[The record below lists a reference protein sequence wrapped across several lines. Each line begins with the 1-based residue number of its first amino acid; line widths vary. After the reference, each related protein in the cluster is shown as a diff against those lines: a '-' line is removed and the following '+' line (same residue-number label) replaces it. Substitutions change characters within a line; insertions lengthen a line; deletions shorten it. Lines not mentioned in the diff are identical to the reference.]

1 MKKWIIFQ
9 TEEVKNYLIPKEN
22 SILLAEI
29 FQDEDIDQLLE
40 EKKLT
45 KVRTIRYED
54 VKEFIF
60 IDSDSSFKIVFKDDD
75 VDEFELQLEENIFN
89 EMKDHFIGS
98 MKGVAIKDYSLL
110 KQIQPPGIA
119 ALVAAGIT
127 ALLFSTAKSLERGEH
142 VSTSGRRGLIKKLFV
157 GIADFLGS
165 TGSLLIGGLVVVFFA
180 YLVIQIVRNPKQGK
194 LIKIKD
200 FVEMKF

>member
-9 TEEVKNYLIPKEN
+9 SEEVKNYLIAKEN

-29 FQDEDIDQLLE
+29 FNDEDIDQLL
-40 EKKLT
+40 KDRKLT

-60 IDSDSSFKIVFKDDD
+60 IDSDRTLQIEFKDDD
-75 VDEFELQLEENIFN
+75 VDEVELHLEESVFT
-89 EMKDHFIGS
+89 EMKDHFISS

-110 KQIQPPGIA
+110 KQIQPPGI
-119 ALVAAGIT
+119 VAIVAVVIT
-127 ALLFSTAKSLERGEH
+127 ALLFSTAKSLERGEY

-165 TGSLLIGGLVVVFFA
+165 TGSLIVGGLVTLFFV
-180 YLVIQIVRNPKQGK
+180 YLIVQIVRNPKQGK

>member
-9 TEEVKNYLIPKEN
+9 TEEVKNYLIAKEN

-75 VDEFELQLEENIFN
+75 VDEFELQLEESVFT
-89 EMKDHFIGS
+89 EMKDHFISS

-165 TGSLLIGGLVVVFFA
+165 TGSLLIGGLVVVFFV